1 MKCRGIRREL
11 LDLLLAMGAS
21 TAPNEFAA
29 LLREKD
35 GVIEECDLVPGTVT
49 NEDSAHVLLDM
60 MPLDVHRAG
69 SAHSHPNGV
78 LRPSRADLS
87 FFSRT
92 GRYHFIIGWPYGAD
106 DWACFSADGTPH
118 VIEVLP

>member
-21 TAPNEFAA
+21 NDPNEFAA
-29 LLREKD
+29 LLREED

-49 NEDSAHVLLDM
+49 NEDSASVLLDM
-60 MPLDVHRAG
+60 MPLGIRRAG

-78 LRPSRADLS
+78 LEPSLADLS

-92 GRYHFIIGWPYGAD
+92 GRVHLIIGWPYGAD
-106 DWACFSADGTPH
+106 DWACFSADGTPYEL
-118 VIEVLP
+118 EVLP